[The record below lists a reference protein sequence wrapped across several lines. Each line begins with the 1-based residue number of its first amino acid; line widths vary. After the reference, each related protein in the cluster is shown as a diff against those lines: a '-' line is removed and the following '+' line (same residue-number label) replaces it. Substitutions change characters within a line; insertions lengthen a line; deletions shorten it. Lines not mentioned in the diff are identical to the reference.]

1 MEVTENSE
9 SLTLVNSSDHSV
21 GRLGKLPMENVG
33 CSFRTAPSKP
43 KRRMVSSVRDFPLG
57 CGPLAH
63 RIQSSE
69 VLETLV
75 PEQKNVVESV
85 KDEPVE
91 ICSLVSEA
99 LNKVVLSEPVKDLED
114 AAFDWSKIHV
124 VGASASKKTTAKTF
138 ASRRTVS
145 AIRDFPPWCGR
156 NAPRHCKEESLEV
169 LASLKNKSLCQDES
183 DIADRPL
190 EEMRKANVKQM
201 GEDVQDGVAQKS
213 DLWGNVASL
222 RNKNLCQVKSDMYDR
237 PVKETRKV
245 DLRRMV
251 EDVQDGNK
259 QNSELWENV
268 ASLKNK
274 SLCQDKSDVYDRP
287 VEETRKADLRRMVED
302 VQDKDELNS
311 KLWGNVSPLQ
321 NKSLCQGKSNMYD
334 RPVEET
340 RKADLRRMVEDVKN
354 GDEQNSKLWGNVA
367 SLKNKS
373 FCQDKSKMYD
383 RPVEETRKAY
393 LRRMVEDV
401 QDGDEQNSKLW
412 GNVASLKNKSFCQ
425 DKSNMYD
432 RPVEETRKADLRQMV
447 EDVQDGDEQNSE
459 LWGHVSMITGDKIRA
474 KSDRCATKESRKQDE
489 FGMASKVKVE
499 QDDTREKCTRPSS
512 QTESNQHQSDYKSKT
527 VVKIES
533 RDIGGLEE
541 KKGKEIVVYEKD
553 SSLKRKLSDI
563 YGYQIQLQEDFGSL
577 EPGMES
583 AMGQGLMA
591 VPRRC
596 WKQGKGVYKPCTA
609 SVTSQSMGN
618 KHNSVHLG
626 KYKSVIT
633 TKDKAEGSG
642 VKLKTHKPS
651 IIENTA
657 NHGIS
662 KMVSRDK
669 GGSLEDDDECK
680 DFYVA
685 PRPCSFGVNFPHFE
699 QSVSV
704 KHHDSNAITRSKV
717 RETLRLFQ
725 AICRKLL
732 QEDEANG
739 KERGRGNRRFDLQAS
754 KILKENGKYVNTGKQ
769 ILGSVPGVEIGDEF
783 HYRIELNIIGLH
795 RQIQGGIDYVKH
807 DGLILATSIV
817 ASGGYAD
824 DLDNSDSLIY
834 TGQGGNVMRSFKE
847 PEDQKL
853 ARGNLALKSSMQ
865 EKNPVRV
872 IRGYDSEDGKTY
884 VYDGLYLVEKCWQ
897 DLGPHGKLVFKFQ
910 LERIPGQPELAWKEV
925 KKSKKFKIREGLCV
939 DDISQ
944 GKELIPICAVNTID
958 YEKPP
963 PFKYITSMIYP
974 NWCRPLPP
982 KGCDCTN
989 GCSDSEKCLCAVKN
1003 GGEIPYNRNGAIV
1016 EAKPLVY
1023 ECGPSCKCSS
1033 SCHNRVCQH
1042 GIKFQLEIFKT
1053 KSRGWGVRS
1062 LNSIPSGSFICEYI
1076 GELLEEKEADQRTGN
1091 DEYLFDIGNNY
1102 NDSSL
1107 WDGLSS
1113 LMPDAHASSCEVVV
1127 GESGFTIDAA
1137 QYANV
1142 GRFVNHSCSPNMYAQ
1157 NLLYDHE
1164 DKRVPHIMFF
1174 SAENIPPLQE
1184 LTYYYNY
1191 TIDQIRDSNGNIKK
1205 KSCFCGSIE
1214 CTGRMY

>member
-1 MEVTENSE
+1 MNVGASTSPFSPNIADTLGDVIIFTAAGDPVFFKDLWDQNQRIAVVALLSFEALWMPFQRLFVQEDFQFSFNGSGVGMEVTENTE
-9 SLTLVNSSDHSV
+9 SLTLVNSSHSV
-21 GRLGKLPMENVG
+21 GRLGKLPLENVG

-43 KRRMVSSVRDFPLG
+43 KRRMVSAVRDFPLR
-57 CGPLAH
+57 CGPLAL

-75 PEQKNVVESV
+75 PAKVLEQKNVVESV

-91 ICSLVSEA
+91 IYSLVSEA
-99 LNKVVLSEPVKDLED
+99 LNKVVLSEPVQDLED
-114 AAFDWSKIHV
+114 AAFDLSKIHV
-124 VGASASKKTTAKTF
+124 VGASASEEEMVSPSSLKSCSPSDVSTGSGLKKTMAKTS
-138 ASRRTVS
+138 APRRTVS
-145 AIRDFPPWCGR
+145 AIRDFPPLCGR
-156 NAPRHCKEESLEV
+156 NAPRLSKEESLEV
-169 LASLKNKSLCQDES
+169 RASMKNKSLCQDES
-183 DIADRPL
+183 DIDDRPL

-201 GEDVQDGVAQKS
+201 GEDVQDGYAQK
-213 DLWGNVASL
+213 
-222 RNKNLCQVKSDMYDR
+222 
-237 PVKETRKV
+237 
-245 DLRRMV
+245 
-251 EDVQDGNK
+251 
-259 QNSELWENV
+259 
-268 ASLKNK
+268 
-274 SLCQDKSDVYDRP
+274 
-287 VEETRKADLRRMVED
+287 
-302 VQDKDELNS
+302 
-311 KLWGNVSPLQ
+311 
-321 NKSLCQGKSNMYD
+321 
-334 RPVEET
+334 
-340 RKADLRRMVEDVKN
+340 
-354 GDEQNSKLWGNVA
+354 
-367 SLKNKS
+367 
-373 FCQDKSKMYD
+373 
-383 RPVEETRKAY
+383 
-393 LRRMVEDV
+393 
-401 QDGDEQNSKLW
+401 
-412 GNVASLKNKSFCQ
+412 
-425 DKSNMYD
+425 
-432 RPVEETRKADLRQMV
+432 
-447 EDVQDGDEQNSE
+447 SE
-459 LWGHVSMITGDKIRA
+459 LWGN
-474 KSDRCATKESRKQDE
+474 SD
-489 FGMASKVKVE
+489 
-499 QDDTREKCTRPSS
+499 
-512 QTESNQHQSDYKSKT
+512 HKSKT

-563 YGYQIQLQEDFGSL
+563 YGYQIQLQEDFGCL
-577 EPGMES
+577 EPAMES
-583 AMGQGLMA
+583 AMVQGLMA

-596 WKQGKGVYKPCTA
+596 WKQGKGVYKPYTA
-609 SVTSQSMGN
+609 GVTSQSMGN
-618 KHNSVHLG
+618 KHNSLHLG
-626 KYKSVIT
+626 KYESAIT

-662 KMVSRDK
+662 KMVSRDT
-669 GGSLEDDDECK
+669 GDSLEDDDECK

-704 KHHDSNAITRSKV
+704 KHHDSDAITRSKV

-834 TGQGGNVMRSFKE
+834 TGQGGNVKRSFKE

-910 LERIPGQPELAWKEV
+910 LDRIPGQPELAWKEV

-958 YEKPP
+958 DEKPP

-1113 LMPDAHASSCEVVV
+1113 LMPDSHASSCEVVE
-1127 GESGFTIDAA
+1127 GDCGFTIDAA

-1142 GRFVNHSCSPNMYAQ
+1142 GRFVNHSCSPNLYAQ

-1164 DKRVPHIMFF
+1164 DRRVPHIMFF

>member
-1 MEVTENSE
+1 MEVTENTE
-9 SLTLVNSSDHSV
+9 SLTLVNSSHSV
-21 GRLGKLPMENVG
+21 GRLGKLPLENVG

-43 KRRMVSSVRDFPLG
+43 KRRMVSAVRDFPLR
-57 CGPLAH
+57 CGPLAL

-75 PEQKNVVESV
+75 PAKVLEQKNVVESV

-91 ICSLVSEA
+91 IYSLVSEA
-99 LNKVVLSEPVKDLED
+99 LNKVVLSEPVQDLED
-114 AAFDWSKIHV
+114 AAFDLSKIHV
-124 VGASASKKTTAKTF
+124 VGASASEEEMVSPSSLKSCSPSDVSTGSGLKKTMAKTS
-138 ASRRTVS
+138 APRRTVS
-145 AIRDFPPWCGR
+145 AIRDFPPLCGR
-156 NAPRHCKEESLEV
+156 NAPRLSKEESLEV
-169 LASLKNKSLCQDES
+169 RASMKNKSLCQDES
-183 DIADRPL
+183 DIDDRPL

-201 GEDVQDGVAQKS
+201 GEDVQDGYAQK
-213 DLWGNVASL
+213 
-222 RNKNLCQVKSDMYDR
+222 
-237 PVKETRKV
+237 
-245 DLRRMV
+245 
-251 EDVQDGNK
+251 
-259 QNSELWENV
+259 
-268 ASLKNK
+268 
-274 SLCQDKSDVYDRP
+274 
-287 VEETRKADLRRMVED
+287 
-302 VQDKDELNS
+302 
-311 KLWGNVSPLQ
+311 
-321 NKSLCQGKSNMYD
+321 
-334 RPVEET
+334 
-340 RKADLRRMVEDVKN
+340 
-354 GDEQNSKLWGNVA
+354 
-367 SLKNKS
+367 
-373 FCQDKSKMYD
+373 
-383 RPVEETRKAY
+383 
-393 LRRMVEDV
+393 
-401 QDGDEQNSKLW
+401 
-412 GNVASLKNKSFCQ
+412 
-425 DKSNMYD
+425 
-432 RPVEETRKADLRQMV
+432 
-447 EDVQDGDEQNSE
+447 SE
-459 LWGHVSMITGDKIRA
+459 LWGN
-474 KSDRCATKESRKQDE
+474 SD
-489 FGMASKVKVE
+489 
-499 QDDTREKCTRPSS
+499 
-512 QTESNQHQSDYKSKT
+512 HKSKT

-563 YGYQIQLQEDFGSL
+563 YGYQIQLQEDFGCL
-577 EPGMES
+577 EPAMES
-583 AMGQGLMA
+583 AMVQGLMA

-596 WKQGKGVYKPCTA
+596 WKQGKGVYKPYTA
-609 SVTSQSMGN
+609 GVTSQSMGN
-618 KHNSVHLG
+618 KHNSLHLG
-626 KYKSVIT
+626 KYESAIT

-662 KMVSRDK
+662 KMVSRDT
-669 GGSLEDDDECK
+669 GDSLEDDDECK

-704 KHHDSNAITRSKV
+704 KHHDSDAITRSKV

-834 TGQGGNVMRSFKE
+834 TGQGGNVKRSFKE

-910 LERIPGQPELAWKEV
+910 LDRIPGQPELAWKEV

-958 YEKPP
+958 DEKPP

-1113 LMPDAHASSCEVVV
+1113 LMPDSHASSCEVVE
-1127 GESGFTIDAA
+1127 GDCGFTIDAA

-1142 GRFVNHSCSPNMYAQ
+1142 GRFVNHSCSPNLYAQ

-1164 DKRVPHIMFF
+1164 DRRVPHIMFF